1 MISRLGPVSE
11 PEEEDMLWLVTAFDI
26 WEDDVKLKDDDGSA
40 ELAITLMQ
48 NLRRIHF
55 QCTYTSTTQ
64 NELRKENLVILQV
77 IPSFYALRVVEKIYN
92 KKLGHTRSQLQTIR
106 D

>member
-40 ELAITLMQ
+40 ELAI
-48 NLRRIHF
+48 NLI
-55 QCTYTSTTQ
+55 
-64 NELRKENLVILQV
+64 
-77 IPSFYALRVVEKIYN
+77 
-92 KKLGHTRSQLQTIR
+92 
-106 D
+106 